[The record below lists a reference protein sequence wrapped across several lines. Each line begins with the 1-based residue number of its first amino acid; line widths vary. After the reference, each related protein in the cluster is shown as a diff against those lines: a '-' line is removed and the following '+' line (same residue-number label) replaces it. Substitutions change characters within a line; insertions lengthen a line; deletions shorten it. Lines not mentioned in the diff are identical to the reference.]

1 MSMRERNLRM
11 VFLKAVADAV
21 EAELR
26 RMRDDHTAT
35 LLGEWREE
43 GSKSWNVRLPGG
55 TTKVATITL
64 SEPKPSTA
72 VTDPDAFLAWCEANV
87 PGAVEEYET
96 PPVPA
101 VEAVPART
109 VRRVSP
115 KGQTA
120 ILARLKPVGEEC
132 VDPESGALVDGVT
145 YKPAAEPKSFSVRY
159 ETDGRDAL
167 ALAYRAGELDHL
179 ASGSVLPQIGGR
191 P

>member
-1 MSMRERNLRM
+1 MSLREQNLTFA
-11 VFLKAVADAV
+11 FLKAVADAV

-35 LLGEWREE
+35 LVEEWREE

-55 TTKVATITL
+55 PKVATITL
-64 SEPKPSTA
+64 SEPKATST
-72 VTDPDAFLAWCEANV
+72 VVDEVAFLEWCEANRSD
-87 PGAVEEYET
+87 AVETATT
-96 PPVPA
+96 PAIPA
-101 VEAVPART
+101 VEAVPARSY
-109 VRRVSP
+109 RRVAP
-115 KGQTA
+115 KAQTA
-120 ILARLKPVGEEC
+120 LLAGFKPIPSGDL
-132 VDPESGALVDGVT
+132 VDPDTGSLVDGV
-145 YKPAAEPKSFSVRY
+145 KHAPAGEPKSFSVRY